1 MLYMQ
6 ALLFHK
12 DRVLLVSPR
21 ELQTPCWEP
30 PQSMWH
36 TNDLH
41 RPEVTSNT
49 QVERHIYKVL
59 NLVSDLLPDEV
70 ARSTHHE
77 RHDSAVNLVKT
88 NGKLTYGWS
97 VTVSLEFKD
106 DIFVSKLRSISPDRK
121 VSWFTENNIKDLD
134 MIPVWKAKVLEI
146 FKLRRAAKS
155 AQ

>member
-12 DRVLLVSPR
+12 DHVLLVSPK

-30 PQSMWH
+30 LQSMWH
-36 TNDLH
+36 THDLY
-41 RPEVTSNT
+41 RPEVASNT
-49 QVERHIYKVL
+49 QVERHIYKAL

-70 ARSTHHE
+70 ARSAHHE
-77 RHDSAVNLVKT
+77 RHDSAVDLVKT
-88 NGKLTYGWS
+88 DGKLTYGWS
-97 VTVSLEFKD
+97 VTVSFELRDETP
-106 DIFVSKLRSISPDRK
+106 VSKFRNISPDRK
-121 VSWFTENNIKDLD
+121 AFWFNENNIKDLN

-146 FKLRRAAKS
+146 FKLRRAAKN